1 MTNKSI
7 TEQACAVAYKSIYVN
22 DTEIFYRE
30 AGEEGKPNLLL
41 LHGYPSSSHM
51 FRNVIPMLSEQFHIL
66 APDLPGFGFSA
77 VPEKDKFAYT
87 FENFALIIAGFLE
100 KLNITKT
107 SFYLFD
113 YGAPILMHVIA
124 KSSIAVEMLIFQN
137 GNIYEEGLGQ
147 GIKNSMFLFDNE
159 NSENSAKLEK
169 LVEFDYIKWEYLT
182 GVSNLNKIAPES
194 YHLDQFLMQRIGLRE
209 IHLAIKKDYGNNLA
223 FYKAWQE
230 KLIASQFPT
239 LIVWGE
245 NDEVFLKEGAIAIHN
260 ALPSS
265 KLIFYPTGHFALEE
279 FGVEIAGAIIDYYY
293 NSLQQH

>member
-1 MTNKSI
+1 MANKSI
-7 TEQACAVAYKSIYVN
+7 TEQVNAVVYKSIYVN
-22 DTEIFYRE
+22 DIEIFYRE

-51 FRNVIPMLSEQFHIL
+51 FRNVIPMLSGQFHIL

-87 FENFALIIAGFLE
+87 FENFAQIITGFLE

-113 YGAPILMHVIA
+113 YGAPILMHVIT

-137 GNIYEEGLGQ
+137 GNIYDEGLGK
-147 GIKNSMFLFDNE
+147 GIKNMMFLFNNE
-159 NSENSAKLEK
+159 NAENRVKLEK

-182 GVSNLNKIAPES
+182 GVSNLSKIAPEP
-194 YHLDQFLMQRIGLRE
+194 YYLDQLLMQRTGLKE
-209 IHLAIKKDYGNNLA
+209 IHLAIKEDYENNLA
-223 FYKAWQE
+223 FYKVWQE
-230 KLIASQFPT
+230 KLRESQFPT

-245 NDEVFLKEGAIAIHN
+245 NDEVFLKEGAIEIHN

-279 FGVEIAGAIIDYYY
+279 FGVEIAGAIIDYY
-293 NSLQQH
+293 NSL

>member
-1 MTNKSI
+1 MANKSI
-7 TEQACAVAYKSIYVN
+7 KEQVNAVAYKSINVN

-30 AGEEGKPNLLL
+30 AGAKGKPNLLL

-66 APDLPGFGFSA
+66 APDLPAFGFSA
-77 VPEKDKFAYT
+77 VPDKEEFDYT
-87 FENFALIIAGFLE
+87 FENFALIIEGFLE
-100 KLNITKT
+100 KLKIKKT

-113 YGAPILMHVIA
+113 YGAPILMHVIS
-124 KSSIAVEMLIFQN
+124 KNRVEVDMLIFQN

-147 GIKNSMFLFDNE
+147 GIRNAMLLFNNE
-159 NSENSAKLEK
+159 NSENRLKLEK

-182 GVSNLNKIAPES
+182 GVSNFSKIAPES
-194 YHLDQFLMQRIGLRE
+194 YHLDQFLMQRAGLKE
-209 IHLAIKKDYGNNLA
+209 IHMAIKKDYANNLA
-223 FYKAWQE
+223 FYKAWQD
-230 KLIASQFPT
+230 KLRESQFPT

-260 ALPSS
+260 ELPNS

-279 FGVEIAGAIIDYYY
+279 FGVEIAGAIIDYY
-293 NSLQQH
+293 NSL

>member
-1 MTNKSI
+1 MANKSI
-7 TEQACAVAYKSIYVN
+7 TEQVNAVAYKSIYVN
-22 DTEIFYRE
+22 DIEIFYRE

-51 FRNVIPMLSEQFHIL
+51 FRNVIPMLSGQFHIL

-87 FENFALIIAGFLE
+87 FENFAQIITGFLE

-113 YGAPILMHVIA
+113 YGAPILMHVIT

-137 GNIYEEGLGQ
+137 GNIYEEGLGK
-147 GIKNSMFLFDNE
+147 GIKNMMFLFN
-159 NSENSAKLEK
+159 NENSAKLEK

-182 GVSNLNKIAPES
+182 GVSNLFKIAPES
-194 YHLDQFLMQRIGLRE
+194 YYLDQFLMQRTGLKE
-209 IHLAIKKDYGNNLA
+209 IHLAIKKDYVNNLA
-223 FYKAWQE
+223 FYKVWQE
-230 KLIASQFPT
+230 KLKESQFPT

-245 NDEVFLKEGAIAIHN
+245 NDEVFLKEGAIEIHN

-279 FGVEIAGAIIDYYY
+279 FGVEIAGAIIDYY
-293 NSLQQH
+293 NSL